1 MIAVGIALAVLGA
14 LCFATAA
21 ELQHNAVRTVDAG
34 GLRLRRARRLVRE
47 PAWLFGL
54 LALAAGAGLHTLALA
69 FAPLAVAQPIGVL
82 ALVASALLAACRQ
95 RRAIR
100 GGELS
105 ALALTVA
112 GVTGFV
118 LLAMPAAGTMP
129 DVDGGTASRAGVVI
143 AVLVTVLV
151 VLGRSRRGI
160 GRCLAFAAAAA
171 ACYALVSVL
180 TRIAT
185 VQLRTGGWSWD
196 LLGPAA
202 GIAFA
207 AALGGWLIQHA
218 YAGGSPDLVLACLT
232 VGDPVVA
239 VGVGMTVLG
248 EAVPAGAIP
257 AAAHAAC
264 AAVAVTGIAV
274 LAAHRSTDTSHDG
287 DHRTGGPAPAT
298 VDRRFR

>member
-21 ELQHNAVRTVDAG
+21 EMQHNAVRTVGAG
-34 GLRLRRARRLVRE
+34 GLQLRRAGLLARD
-47 PAWLFGL
+47 PTWLSGL

-82 ALVASALLAACRQ
+82 ALVASVLLAACRQ
-95 RRAIR
+95 RRTIR

-129 DVDGGTASRAGVVI
+129 DVDGGTVLRACVVI
-143 AVLVTVLV
+143 AVLVTALV
-151 VLGRSRRGI
+151 PLGRSGRRI
-160 GRCLAFAAAAA
+160 GRCLAFATAAA

-196 LLGPAA
+196 LLGSAA
-202 GIAFA
+202 GVVLA

-257 AAAHAAC
+257 AAAQAVC
-264 AAVAVTGIAV
+264 AAVAVTGVAV
-274 LAAHRSTDTSHDG
+274 LAAHRSTDTLLED
-287 DHRTGGPAPAT
+287 DHRTGAWLRPQ
-298 VDRRFR
+298 